1 MLSLYHQSGSLGHT
15 TNNTGKLTTDL
26 YSGGHIDDAEA
37 AWCSRLITKYTGRHT
52 LSTSNL
58 LTFLSFGSKTI
69 PIR

>member
-1 MLSLYHQSGSLGHT
+1 MLSLYHQSGNLSHT

-26 YSGGHIDDAEA
+26 SSGGRLDDAEA

-52 LSTSNL
+52 FSTANL
-58 LTFLSFGSKTI
+58 LTFLAFGSKTM